1 MTAIAG
7 PPPGGKFYSVE
18 LESLRGLA
26 AIAVVLAHASAIFSV
41 DGISAYWGMPL
52 GSQSPAT
59 LTLSLIGALFN
70 PGTAV
75 VFFFVLSGYVLTR
88 SLADDPLPFGTYLIR
103 RAFRLFPPM
112 WASILLM
119 SALLAAGGAPADRT
133 IFSDWF
139 NAVFSAGIG
148 LRDVAE
154 NLVLAGFK
162 ANPVTWT
169 MYVEAIGSLFIP
181 FSLFISKRFGGS
193 RFGRACRYALL
204 LVLFVLSMA
213 TFPSLSL
220 SYVVCFQVGAM
231 LAQDRSLVIARHQG
245 IVILAAVAAMVC
257 ERLFIPSE
265 RWSLLVNIAVSAA
278 VMLAILGR
286 AETCFLRH
294 KMMRF
299 IGLVSY
305 SLYLFHV
312 PVIYAVGMA
321 AAALGLRGQGV
332 WPSLGLL
339 SIVTVLSLGLAAV
352 THRLIEAPTRRA
364 GRRLTAGGSGI
375 TQCRQIQYEGGGTAG
390 S

>member
-1 MTAIAG
+1 MTAAAG
-7 PPPGGKFYSVE
+7 APPGNRFYSVE

-41 DGISAYWGMPL
+41 DGISAYWGVPL
-52 GSQSPAT
+52 SSQPPST
-59 LTLSLIGALFN
+59 LVLSLIGALFN

-88 SLADDPLPFGTYLIR
+88 SLADAPLAFGKYLVR

-119 SALLAAGGAPADRT
+119 WALLAIGGPPADKT
-133 IFSDWF
+133 VFSDWF

-154 NLVLAGFK
+154 NVVLAAFK

-181 FSLFISKRFGGS
+181 FSLLVSRYFDGRHLGS
-193 RFGRACRYALL
+193 ASRYALL
-204 LVLFVLSMA
+204 LVTLALSMA
-213 TFPSLSL
+213 AFPSLSL
-220 SYVVCFQVGAM
+220 SYVVCFQVGAV
-231 LAQDRSLVIARHQG
+231 LAQNRSLVIVRHQG
-245 IVILAAVAAMVC
+245 AVILAAIAAMVC

-278 VMLAILGR
+278 VMLVVLGR
-286 AETCFLRH
+286 AETGFLRH
-294 KMMRF
+294 GAMRF
-299 IGLVSY
+299 VGLVSY
-305 SLYLFHV
+305 SLYLFHP
-312 PVIYAVGMA
+312 PVIYVAATA
-321 AAALGLRGQGV
+321 AAALGLGGHGV

-339 SIVTVLSLGLAAV
+339 VVVVALSLVLAAV
-352 THRLIEAPTRRA
+352 AHRLVEAPTRRA
-364 GRRLTAGGSGI
+364 GRHLTAGG
-375 TQCRQIQYEGGGTAG
+375 
-390 S
+390 